1 MGRIVVPFAIK
12 LLETNVPNVEDKL
25 AKRVSKLIELLLRYD
40 EAIRD
45 AVALAGLQEDDRAFL
60 IKFYRLVTREVL
72 PFVYLFS
79 EYQDIAA
86 IQNGTR
92 GRISNRSGRL

>member
-12 LLETNVPNVEDKL
+12 LLETNVPNVPNVEDKL

-60 IKFYRLVTREVL
+60 IK
-72 PFVYLFS
+72 
-79 EYQDIAA
+79 
-86 IQNGTR
+86 
-92 GRISNRSGRL
+92 

>member
-45 AVALAGLQEDDRAFL
+45 A
-60 IKFYRLVTREVL
+60 
-72 PFVYLFS
+72 
-79 EYQDIAA
+79 AA

>member
-45 AVALAGLQEDDRAFL
+45 AVALAPR
-60 IKFYRLVTREVL
+60 
-72 PFVYLFS
+72 
-79 EYQDIAA
+79 
-86 IQNGTR
+86 
-92 GRISNRSGRL
+92 

>member
-72 PFVYLFS
+72 PFVYL
-79 EYQDIAA
+79 
-86 IQNGTR
+86 QNGTR
-92 GRISNRSGRL
+92 GRISNRSGRGSQPDRSTL